1 MKLVVGVHT
10 RKRKLV
16 IATAGILVGDIARKA
31 AISVFPYAEAKQFY
45 DMIRHDVTEG
55 RAT

>member
-16 IATAGILVGDIARKA
+16 IATAGILVGGIARKA